1 MMGRDAR
8 RKAGGRKRTAIALC
22 ALMLALGLTACGQ
35 TGQNQQTGQ
44 GGQDNQNEQSTH
56 NDQNSATE
64 PAAEGTTGMG
74 QEAVS
79 ENVQESTATEA
90 GNAPAGTTAAA
101 PETDEESTETSSDSA
116 RDTTSIR
123 LTTEDGTVI
132 EYSLNDSQAAAD
144 LYSQLPLTIEVE
156 DYSTNEK
163 IFYPPEELDTG
174 DTPEATGGAGVLA
187 YYEPWGD
194 VVLFYDDFGTAS
206 GLYELGTVTSGS
218 ENISE
223 LSGSV
228 RIEQAEEAE

>member
-1 MMGRDAR
+1 MMGRDACR
-8 RKAGGRKRTAIALC
+8 EAVRRKRTALALC

-44 GGQDNQNEQSTH
+44 SNQSEQSTQNQQTDH
-56 NDQNSATE
+56 GSQSEQNPQNDQNAATE
-64 PAAEGTTGMG
+64 PASEETTGIG
-74 QEAVS
+74 QASEA
-79 ENVQESTATEA
+79 
-90 GNAPAGTTAAA
+90 
-101 PETDEESTETSSDSA
+101 DSA
-116 RDTTSIR
+116 RDTTFIR

-174 DTPEATGGAGVLA
+174 DAPEAAGGAGVLA

-228 RIEQAEEAE
+228 RIEQA

>member
-1 MMGRDAR
+1 MMGRDACR
-8 RKAGGRKRTAIALC
+8 EAVRRKRTALALC

-44 GGQDNQNEQSTH
+44 SNQSEQSTQNQQTDH
-56 NDQNSATE
+56 GSQSEQNPQNDQNAATE
-64 PAAEGTTGMG
+64 PASEETTGIG
-74 QEAVS
+74 QASEA
-79 ENVQESTATEA
+79 
-90 GNAPAGTTAAA
+90 
-101 PETDEESTETSSDSA
+101 DSA
-116 RDTTSIR
+116 RDTTFIR

-174 DTPEATGGAGVLA
+174 DAPEAAGGAGVLA

-194 VVLFYDDFGTAS
+194 MVLFYDDFGTAS

>member
-1 MMGRDAR
+1 MERDAR
-8 RKAGGRKRTAIALC
+8 REKVGAERSDIRRKAGRRKRTAIVLC
-22 ALMLALGLTACGQ
+22 ALILALGLTACGQ
-35 TGQNQQTGQ
+35 TGQNQQSGQ
-44 GGQDNQNEQSTH
+44 SAQD
-56 NDQNSATE
+56 SA
-64 PAAEGTTGMG
+64 
-74 QEAVS
+74 S
-79 ENVQESTATEA
+79 
-90 GNAPAGTTAAA
+90 AGTTAAA
-101 PETDEESTETSSDSA
+101 PETAEESTGTSSDSA
-116 RDTTSIR
+116 RNTISLR

-132 EYSLNDSQAAAD
+132 EYALNDSQAAAD

-174 DTPEATGGAGVLA
+174 DAPEAAGGAGVLA

-194 VVLFYDDFGTAS
+194 VVMFYDDFSTAS

-228 RIEQAEEAE
+228 LIEQAE

>member
-8 RKAGGRKRTAIALC
+8 REKVGAERSDIGRKAGRRKRTAIVLC
-22 ALMLALGLTACGQ
+22 ALILALGLTACGQ
-35 TGQNQQTGQ
+35 TGQNQQSGQ
-44 GGQDNQNEQSTH
+44 SAQD
-56 NDQNSATE
+56 SA
-64 PAAEGTTGMG
+64 
-74 QEAVS
+74 S
-79 ENVQESTATEA
+79 
-90 GNAPAGTTAAA
+90 AGTTAAA
-101 PETDEESTETSSDSA
+101 PETAEESTGTSSDSA
-116 RDTTSIR
+116 RNTISLR

-132 EYSLNDSQAAAD
+132 EYALNDSQAAAD

-174 DTPEATGGAGVLA
+174 DAPEAAGGAGVLA

-194 VVLFYDDFGTAS
+194 VVMFYDDFGTAS
-206 GLYELGTVTSGS
+206 GLYELGMVTSGS

-228 RIEQAEEAE
+228 RIEQAE

>member
-1 MMGRDAR
+1 MERDACREKVGAERSDIR
-8 RKAGGRKRTAIALC
+8 RKAGRRKRTAIVLC
-22 ALMLALGLTACGQ
+22 ALVLALGLTACGQ
-35 TGQNQQTGQ
+35 TGQNKQTGQ
-44 GGQDNQNEQSTH
+44 GGQDS
-56 NDQNSATE
+56 
-64 PAAEGTTGMG
+64 
-74 QEAVS
+74 
-79 ENVQESTATEA
+79 
-90 GNAPAGTTAAA
+90 APAGTTAAA
-101 PETDEESTETSSDSA
+101 PETAEESTGTSSDSA
-116 RDTTSIR
+116 RNTISLR

-132 EYSLNDSQAAAD
+132 KYALNDSQAAAD
-144 LYSQLPLTIEVE
+144 LYSQLPRTIEVE

-174 DTPEATGGAGVLA
+174 DAPEAAGGAGVLA

-194 VVLFYDDFGTAS
+194 MVLFYDDFGTAS

>member
-8 RKAGGRKRTAIALC
+8 REKVGAEQSDIRRKAGRRKRTAIVLC
-22 ALMLALGLTACGQ
+22 ALILALGLTACGQ
-35 TGQNQQTGQ
+35 TGQNQQSGQ
-44 GGQDNQNEQSTH
+44 SAQD
-56 NDQNSATE
+56 SA
-64 PAAEGTTGMG
+64 
-74 QEAVS
+74 S
-79 ENVQESTATEA
+79 
-90 GNAPAGTTAAA
+90 AGTTAAA
-101 PETDEESTETSSDSA
+101 PETAEESTGTSSDSA
-116 RDTTSIR
+116 RNTISLR

-132 EYSLNDSQAAAD
+132 EYALNDSQAAAD

-174 DTPEATGGAGVLA
+174 DAPEAAGGAGVLA

-194 VVLFYDDFGTAS
+194 VVMFYDDFGTAS
-206 GLYELGTVTSGS
+206 GLYELGMVTSGS

-228 RIEQAEEAE
+228 LIEQAE

>member
-8 RKAGGRKRTAIALC
+8 REKVGAERSDIGRKAGRRKRTAIVLC
-22 ALMLALGLTACGQ
+22 ALILALGLTACGQ
-35 TGQNQQTGQ
+35 TGQNQQSGQ
-44 GGQDNQNEQSTH
+44 SAQD
-56 NDQNSATE
+56 SA
-64 PAAEGTTGMG
+64 
-74 QEAVS
+74 S
-79 ENVQESTATEA
+79 
-90 GNAPAGTTAAA
+90 AGTTAAA
-101 PETDEESTETSSDSA
+101 PETAEESTGTSSDSA
-116 RDTTSIR
+116 RNTISLR

-132 EYSLNDSQAAAD
+132 EYALNDSQAAAD

-174 DTPEATGGAGVLA
+174 DAPEAAGGAGVLA

-194 VVLFYDDFGTAS
+194 MVLFYDDFGTAS

>member
-8 RKAGGRKRTAIALC
+8 REKVGAERSDIRRKAGRRKRTAIVLC
-22 ALMLALGLTACGQ
+22 ALILALGLTACGQ
-35 TGQNQQTGQ
+35 TGQNQQSGQ
-44 GGQDNQNEQSTH
+44 SAQD
-56 NDQNSATE
+56 SA
-64 PAAEGTTGMG
+64 
-74 QEAVS
+74 S
-79 ENVQESTATEA
+79 
-90 GNAPAGTTAAA
+90 AGTTAAA
-101 PETDEESTETSSDSA
+101 PETAEESTGTSSDSA
-116 RDTTSIR
+116 RNTISLR

-132 EYSLNDSQAAAD
+132 EYALNDSQAAAD

-174 DTPEATGGAGVLA
+174 DAPEAAGGAGVLA

-206 GLYELGTVTSGS
+206 GLYELGMVTSGS

-228 RIEQAEEAE
+228 RIEQAE

>member
-1 MMGRDAR
+1 MMGRDACR
-8 RKAGGRKRTAIALC
+8 EAVRRKRTALALC

-44 GGQDNQNEQSTH
+44 SNQSEQSTQNQQTDH
-56 NDQNSATE
+56 GSQSEQNPQNDQNAATE
-64 PAAEGTTGMG
+64 PASEETTGIG
-74 QEAVS
+74 QAS
-79 ENVQESTATEA
+79 
-90 GNAPAGTTAAA
+90 AA
-101 PETDEESTETSSDSA
+101 DSA
-116 RDTTSIR
+116 RDTTFIR

-132 EYSLNDSQAAAD
+132 EYSLNDSQAAA
-144 LYSQLPLTIEVE
+144 LTIEVE

-174 DTPEATGGAGVLA
+174 DAPEAAGGAGVLA

-218 ENISE
+218 ENITK

-228 RIEQAEEAE
+228 RIEQA

>member
-1 MMGRDAR
+1 MERDACREKVGAERSDIR
-8 RKAGGRKRTAIALC
+8 RKAGRRKRTAIVLC
-22 ALMLALGLTACGQ
+22 ALVLALGLTACGQ
-35 TGQNQQTGQ
+35 TGQNKQTGQ
-44 GGQDNQNEQSTH
+44 GGQDS
-56 NDQNSATE
+56 
-64 PAAEGTTGMG
+64 
-74 QEAVS
+74 
-79 ENVQESTATEA
+79 
-90 GNAPAGTTAAA
+90 APAGTTAAA
-101 PETDEESTETSSDSA
+101 PETAEESTGTSSDSA
-116 RDTTSIR
+116 RNTISLR

-174 DTPEATGGAGVLA
+174 DAPEAAGGAGVLA

-194 VVLFYDDFGTAS
+194 VVMFYDDFSTAS

-228 RIEQAEEAE
+228 LIEQAE

>member
-1 MMGRDAR
+1 MMGRDACR
-8 RKAGGRKRTAIALC
+8 EAGGRKRTAIALC

-64 PAAEGTTGMG
+64 PAAEETTGIG
-74 QEAVS
+74 QAS
-79 ENVQESTATEA
+79 
-90 GNAPAGTTAAA
+90 AA
-101 PETDEESTETSSDSA
+101 DSA
-116 RDTTSIR
+116 RDTTFIR

-174 DTPEATGGAGVLA
+174 DAPEAAGGAGVLA

-194 VVLFYDDFGTAS
+194 MVLFYDDFGTAS

>member
-1 MMGRDAR
+1 MERDACREKVGAERSDIR
-8 RKAGGRKRTAIALC
+8 RKAGRRKRTAIVLC
-22 ALMLALGLTACGQ
+22 ALVLALGLTACGQ
-35 TGQNQQTGQ
+35 TGQNKQTGQ
-44 GGQDNQNEQSTH
+44 GNQSEQSTQNQQTDQGSQSEQNPQ
-56 NDQNSATE
+56 NDQNAATE
-64 PAAEGTTGMG
+64 PAAEETIGIG
-74 QEAVS
+74 QAS
-79 ENVQESTATEA
+79 
-90 GNAPAGTTAAA
+90 AA
-101 PETDEESTETSSDSA
+101 DSA
-116 RDTTSIR
+116 RNTISLR

-132 EYSLNDSQAAAD
+132 EYALNDSQAAAG

-174 DTPEATGGAGVLA
+174 DAPEAAGGAGVLA

-194 VVLFYDDFGTAS
+194 MVLFYDDFGTAS

>member
-1 MMGRDAR
+1 MGRDAR
-8 RKAGGRKRTAIALC
+8 REKVGAERSDIRRKAGRRKRTAIVLC
-22 ALMLALGLTACGQ
+22 ALILALGLTACGQ
-35 TGQNQQTGQ
+35 TGQNQQSGQ
-44 GGQDNQNEQSTH
+44 SAQD
-56 NDQNSATE
+56 SA
-64 PAAEGTTGMG
+64 
-74 QEAVS
+74 S
-79 ENVQESTATEA
+79 
-90 GNAPAGTTAAA
+90 AGTTAAA
-101 PETDEESTETSSDSA
+101 PETAEESTGTSSDSA
-116 RDTTSIR
+116 RNTISLR

-132 EYSLNDSQAAAD
+132 EYALNDSQAAAD

-174 DTPEATGGAGVLA
+174 DAPEAAGGAGVLA

-194 VVLFYDDFGTAS
+194 VVMFYDDFSTAS

-228 RIEQAEEAE
+228 LIEQAE

>member
-1 MMGRDAR
+1 MYADYAYYQGTYH
-8 RKAGGRKRTAIALC
+8 GTA
-22 ALMLALGLTACGQ
+22 LTEAQ
-35 TGQNQQTGQ
+35 W
-44 GGQDNQNEQSTH
+44 
-56 NDQNSATE
+56 
-64 PAAEGTTGMG
+64 PAAAR
-74 QEAVS
+74 EADAWLDRLTLGRLQRGAPVDDAVRMAACAMA
-79 ENVQESTATEA
+79 EVA
-90 GNAPAGTTAAA
+90 GRYQTAAA
-101 PETDEESTETSSDSA
+101 ERTPGLASATNDGYSESYAGTAADLAAQEQTE
-116 RDTTSIR
+116 
-123 LTTEDGTVI
+123 L
-132 EYSLNDSQAAAD
+132 QAAAD

-174 DTPEATGGAGVLA
+174 DAPEAAGGAGVLA

-206 GLYELGTVTSGS
+206 GLHELGTVTSGS

>member
-1 MMGRDAR
+1 MMGRDACR
-8 RKAGGRKRTAIALC
+8 EAVRRKRTALALC

-44 GGQDNQNEQSTH
+44 SNQSEQSTQNQQTDH
-56 NDQNSATE
+56 GSQSEQNPQNDQNAATE
-64 PAAEGTTGMG
+64 PASEETTGIG
-74 QEAVS
+74 QASEA
-79 ENVQESTATEA
+79 
-90 GNAPAGTTAAA
+90 
-101 PETDEESTETSSDSA
+101 DSA
-116 RDTTSIR
+116 RDTTFIR

-132 EYSLNDSQAAAD
+132 EYSLNDSQAAVD

-174 DTPEATGGAGVLA
+174 DAPEAAGGAGVLA

-206 GLYELGTVTSGS
+206 GLHELGTVTSGS

>member
-8 RKAGGRKRTAIALC
+8 REKVGAERSDIRRKAGRRKRTAIVLC
-22 ALMLALGLTACGQ
+22 ALILALGLTACGQ
-35 TGQNQQTGQ
+35 TGQNKQTGQ
-44 GGQDNQNEQSTH
+44 SAQD
-56 NDQNSATE
+56 SA
-64 PAAEGTTGMG
+64 
-74 QEAVS
+74 S
-79 ENVQESTATEA
+79 
-90 GNAPAGTTAAA
+90 AGTTAAA
-101 PETDEESTETSSDSA
+101 PETAEESTGTSSDSA
-116 RDTTSIR
+116 RNTISLR

-132 EYSLNDSQAAAD
+132 EYALNDSQAAAD

-174 DTPEATGGAGVLA
+174 DAPEAAGGAGVLA

-194 VVLFYDDFGTAS
+194 VVMFYDDFGTAS
-206 GLYELGTVTSGS
+206 GLYELGMVTSGS

-228 RIEQAEEAE
+228 RIEQAE

>member
-1 MMGRDAR
+1 MMGRDACR
-8 RKAGGRKRTAIALC
+8 EADRRKRTALALC

-44 GGQDNQNEQSTH
+44 SNQSEQSTQNQQTDH
-56 NDQNSATE
+56 GSQSEQNPQNDQNAATE
-64 PAAEGTTGMG
+64 PASEETTGIG
-74 QEAVS
+74 QAS
-79 ENVQESTATEA
+79 
-90 GNAPAGTTAAA
+90 AA
-101 PETDEESTETSSDSA
+101 DSA
-116 RDTTSIR
+116 RDTTFIR

-174 DTPEATGGAGVLA
+174 DAPEAAGGAGVLA

-206 GLYELGTVTSGS
+206 GLHELGTVTSGS

>member
-1 MMGRDAR
+1 MERDACREKVGAERSDIR
-8 RKAGGRKRTAIALC
+8 RKAGRRKRTAIVLC
-22 ALMLALGLTACGQ
+22 ALVLALGLTACGQ
-35 TGQNQQTGQ
+35 TGQNKQTGQ
-44 GGQDNQNEQSTH
+44 GGQDS
-56 NDQNSATE
+56 
-64 PAAEGTTGMG
+64 
-74 QEAVS
+74 
-79 ENVQESTATEA
+79 
-90 GNAPAGTTAAA
+90 APAGTTAAA
-101 PETDEESTETSSDSA
+101 PETAEESTGTSSDSA
-116 RDTTSIR
+116 RNTISLR

-132 EYSLNDSQAAAD
+132 EYALNDSQAAAD
-144 LYSQLPLTIEVE
+144 LYSQLPRTIEVE

-174 DTPEATGGAGVLA
+174 DAPEAAGGAGVLA

>member
-8 RKAGGRKRTAIALC
+8 REKVGAERSDIRRKAGRRKRTAIVLC
-22 ALMLALGLTACGQ
+22 ALILALGLTACGQ
-35 TGQNQQTGQ
+35 TGQNQQSGQ
-44 GGQDNQNEQSTH
+44 SAQD
-56 NDQNSATE
+56 SA
-64 PAAEGTTGMG
+64 
-74 QEAVS
+74 S
-79 ENVQESTATEA
+79 
-90 GNAPAGTTAAA
+90 AGTTAAA
-101 PETDEESTETSSDSA
+101 PETAEESTGTSSDSA
-116 RDTTSIR
+116 RNTISLR

-132 EYSLNDSQAAAD
+132 EYALNDSQAAAD

-174 DTPEATGGAGVLA
+174 DAPEAAGGAGVLA

-194 VVLFYDDFGTAS
+194 VVMFYDDFGTAS
-206 GLYELGTVTSGS
+206 GLYELGMVTSGS

-228 RIEQAEEAE
+228 RIEQAE

>member
-1 MMGRDAR
+1 MERDACRERVGAERSDIR
-8 RKAGGRKRTAIALC
+8 RKAGRRKRTAIVLC
-22 ALMLALGLTACGQ
+22 ALVLALGLTACGQ
-35 TGQNQQTGQ
+35 TGQNKQTGQ
-44 GGQDNQNEQSTH
+44 GGQDS
-56 NDQNSATE
+56 
-64 PAAEGTTGMG
+64 
-74 QEAVS
+74 
-79 ENVQESTATEA
+79 
-90 GNAPAGTTAAA
+90 APAGTTAAA
-101 PETDEESTETSSDSA
+101 PETAEESTGTSSDSA
-116 RDTTSIR
+116 RNTISLR

-132 EYSLNDSQAAAD
+132 EYALNDSQAAAD
-144 LYSQLPLTIEVE
+144 LYSQLPRTIEVE

-174 DTPEATGGAGVLA
+174 DAPEAAGGAGVLA

-194 VVLFYDDFGTAS
+194 MVLFYDDFGTAS